1 MSTVILEPAPSPAT
15 AMPVDAAV
23 AYEQERGKSVPG
35 YNHSRTQARLI
46 VQLADTTD
54 FDVLS
59 ELNLDLNGWRCVP
72 DICLF
77 PKTKTSGLVRDDIAW
92 VTDVPAMAVEIF
104 SPTQTMEQMTDKV
117 KKLLEAG
124 VPSVWL
130 VMPAVHLVSVFQKDM
145 APVSVTQ
152 GTLTDPATGVS
163 VNVDAVFS

>member
-1 MSTVILEPAPSPAT
+1 MSTAILEPAPPPAT
-15 AMPVDAAV
+15 TTQADAAV
-23 AYEQERGKSVPG
+23 AYEQERGKPVPG
-35 YNHSRTQARLI
+35 YNHSI
-46 VQLADTTD
+46 VQTNL
-54 FDVLS
+54 VGELLKQERYRPHS

-77 PKTKTSGLVRDDIAW
+77 PKTSGLVRDDIAW

-104 SPTQTMEQMTDKV
+104 SPAQTMEQMTHKV

-130 VMPAVHLVSVFQKDM
+130 VMPPVHLITVFQKDM

-152 GTLTDPATGVS
+152 GTVTVPVTGVS